1 MIPKYSR
8 PDMAA
13 IWSDKGKYD
22 RWLQVE
28 IAVCDAW
35 AERGDIPKE
44 AAAKIHNARYDLDDF
59 NRYLKEIHHDVM
71 SFLRSVADSLGE
83 ESRFVHM
90 GLTSYDVVDTALG
103 MQLRDSCDIIQS
115 DLEAL
120 TAAVEEKARRHKD
133 TLMMGRT
140 HGVHAEPITFGLK
153 LAGWV
158 DELRRN
164 ARRLADARAEV
175 AVGKVS
181 GAVGSHATVPP
192 DIEEKVCAR
201 LGLGIEPIS
210 TQIVQR
216 DRHARFVTTL
226 AILASSLEK
235 FATEIRHLQRT
246 EVLEVE
252 EPFEAGQA
260 GSSAMPHKRN
270 PILCERIAGMARLL
284 RGNALAAQENVA
296 LWHER
301 DISHSSVERII
312 IPDSTTLLAYMLEKF
327 TWIMEGLRVNR
338 KAMRVNLDRTGGLV
352 FSEHVL
358 LALVA
363 RGFAREKA
371 YRIVQDAAMASMA
384 SASSFRE
391 LLARDRRLR
400 DRLEPGEIEGLF
412 DLEGHFAKIDSIF
425 ERTLGARRRP
435 RRRP

>member
-8 PDMAA
+8 PEMAA

-28 IAVCDAW
+28 SAVCDAW

-44 AAAKIHNARYDLDDF
+44 AAEKIRGARYNLEDF
-59 NRYLKEIHHDVM
+59 ERYLKEIHHDVI

-103 MQLRDSCDIIQS
+103 MQLRDSCDILQR

-120 TAAVEEKARRHKD
+120 TATVEEKARRYKD

-164 ARRLADARAEV
+164 ARRLADARDEV

-192 DIEEKVCAR
+192 DIEETVCAR

-235 FATEIRHLQRT
+235 FATEVRHLQRT

-252 EPFEAGQA
+252 EPFEEGQA

-270 PILCERIAGMARLL
+270 PEKCERVCGLARVV
-284 RGNALAAQENVA
+284 RGYAVTSLENVA

-301 DISHSSVERII
+301 DLTDSAPERII
-312 IPDSTTLLAYMLEKF
+312 LPDSCLLLDYILDLFTYVMRGLQVYPERMRENLEL
-327 TWIMEGLRVNR
+327 TQ
-338 KAMRVNLDRTGGLV
+338 GLV
-352 FSEHVL
+352 FTSR
-358 LALVA
+358 ALVA
-363 RGFAREKA
+363 LVNKGLSREKA
-371 YRIVQDAAMASMA
+371 YKLIQACSMRA
-384 SASSFRE
+384 WKERVP
-391 LLARDRRLR
+391 LR
-400 DRLEPGEIEGLF
+400 GL
-412 DLEGHFAKIDSIF
+412 LEGDAEVSSRLSAAELDEIF
-425 ERTLGARRRP
+425 DYSVYTKYVDHSFKRVNLL
-435 RRRP
+435 

>member
-1 MIPKYSR
+1 
-8 PDMAA
+8 MAD
-13 IWSDKGKYD
+13 IWSDRGKYD

-35 AERGDIPKE
+35 AERGDIPME
-44 AAAKIHNARYDLDDF
+44 AAEKIRGAKYNLDDF
-59 NRYLKEIHHDVM
+59 NRYLKEIHHNVI

-90 GLTSYDVVDTALG
+90 GLTSYNVVDTALG
-103 MQLRDSCDIIQS
+103 MQLRDASDILLR

-120 TAAVEEKARRHKD
+120 TAAVEEKARRYKD

-175 AVGKVS
+175 AIGKVS

-192 DIEEKVCAR
+192 EIEEKVCKR

-252 EPFEAGQA
+252 EPFEEGQA

-270 PILCERIAGMARLL
+270 PEKCERVCGLARVV
-284 RGNALAAQENVA
+284 RGYSVTALENVS

-301 DISHSSVERII
+301 DLTDSAPERII
-312 IPDSTTLLAYMLEKF
+312 LPDACLVVDYILDLFTYVMRGLQVYPERMRENLEL
-327 TWIMEGLRVNR
+327 TQ
-338 KAMRVNLDRTGGLV
+338 GLV
-352 FSEHVL
+352 FTSR
-358 LALVA
+358 ALVA
-363 RGFAREKA
+363 LVNKGLSREKA
-371 YRIVQDAAMASMA
+371 YKLIQSCSMRA
-384 SASSFRE
+384 WKERVP
-391 LLARDRRLR
+391 LR
-400 DRLEPGEIEGLF
+400 GL
-412 DLEGHFAKIDSIF
+412 LEGDAEVSGLLSATELDAIFDYNVYTKYVDDSF
-425 ERTLGARRRP
+425 KRVNLL
-435 RRRP
+435 

>member
-8 PDMAA
+8 PEMAA

-35 AERGDIPKE
+35 AKRGDIPLE
-44 AAAKIHNARYDLDDF
+44 AAEKIRAARYNLVDF
-59 NRYLKEIHHDVM
+59 ERYLKEIQHDVI

-83 ESRFVHM
+83 ESRYVHM
-90 GLTSYDVVDTALG
+90 GLTSYDVVDTALA
-103 MQLRDSCDIIQS
+103 MQLRDASDILQR
-115 DLEAL
+115 DLAAL
-120 TAAVEEKARRHKD
+120 IEVVEQRARQYKD

-158 DELRRN
+158 DELRRQE
-164 ARRLADARAEV
+164 RRLADARAEV

-192 DIEEKVCAR
+192 EIEEAVCAR

-210 TQIVQR
+210 TQIVHR

-226 AILASSLEK
+226 AILGSSLEK
-235 FATEIRHLQRT
+235 FATEVRHLQRT

-252 EPFEAGQA
+252 EPFEEGQA

-270 PILCERIAGMARLL
+270 PEKCERVCGLARVV
-284 RGNALAAQENVA
+284 RGYAVTAMENVA

-301 DISHSSVERII
+301 DLTDSAPERVIL
-312 IPDSTTLLAYMLEKF
+312 PDSCLLIDYMLDLF
-327 TWIMEGLRVNR
+327 TYVMRGLQVYPERMRENLELTQGLVFTSRALVALTNKGLSRENAYKIIHTHSMRAWKERVPLRGLLEGDPEVSSRLSAAELDEIFDYSVYT
-338 KAMRVNLDRTGGLV
+338 KYVDHSFKRVNLL
-352 FSEHVL
+352 
-358 LALVA
+358 
-363 RGFAREKA
+363 
-371 YRIVQDAAMASMA
+371 
-384 SASSFRE
+384 
-391 LLARDRRLR
+391 
-400 DRLEPGEIEGLF
+400 
-412 DLEGHFAKIDSIF
+412 
-425 ERTLGARRRP
+425 
-435 RRRP
+435 

>member
-13 IWSDKGKYD
+13 VWSDKGKYD

-35 AERGDIPKE
+35 AERGDIPQE
-44 AAAKIHNARYDLDDF
+44 AAEKIHNARYDLDDF
-59 NRYLKEIHHDVM
+59 QRYLKEIQHDVI

-103 MQLRDSCDIIQS
+103 MQLRDSCDILQR
-115 DLEAL
+115 DLQAL
-120 TAAVEEKARRHKD
+120 TAAIEEKARRYKD

-164 ARRLADARAEV
+164 GRRLADARAEV

-192 DIEEKVCAR
+192 EIEEKVCAR

-235 FATEIRHLQRT
+235 FATEVRHLQRT

-252 EPFEAGQA
+252 EPFEEGQA

-270 PILCERIAGMARLL
+270 PEKCERVCGLARVV
-284 RGNALAAQENVA
+284 RGYSVTALENVS

-301 DISHSSVERII
+301 DLTDSAPERII
-312 IPDSTTLLAYMLEKF
+312 LPDACLVIDYILDLFTYVMRGLQVYPERMRENLEL
-327 TWIMEGLRVNR
+327 TQ
-338 KAMRVNLDRTGGLV
+338 GLV
-352 FSEHVL
+352 FTSR
-358 LALVA
+358 ALVA
-363 RGFAREKA
+363 LVNKGLSREKA
-371 YRIVQDAAMASMA
+371 YKLIQSCSMQA
-384 SASSFRE
+384 WKERVP
-391 LLARDRRLR
+391 LR
-400 DRLEPGEIEGLF
+400 GL
-412 DLEGHFAKIDSIF
+412 LEGDAEVSSRLSAAELDEIF
-425 ERTLGARRRP
+425 DYSVYTKYVDHSFKRVNLS
-435 RRRP
+435 

>member
-8 PDMAA
+8 PEMAA

-22 RWLQVE
+22 RWLEVE

-35 AERGDIPKE
+35 AERGDISKE
-44 AAAKIHNARYDLDDF
+44 AAEKIRNARYNLEDF
-59 NRYLKEIHHDVM
+59 ERYLKEIHHDVI

-103 MQLRDSCDIIQS
+103 MQLRDSCDILQR

-120 TAAVEEKARRHKD
+120 TATVEENARRYKD

-192 DIEEKVCAR
+192 DIEETVCAR

-252 EPFEAGQA
+252 EPFEEGQA

-270 PILCERIAGMARLL
+270 PEKCERVCGLARVV
-284 RGNALAAQENVA
+284 RGYSVTALENVS

-301 DISHSSVERII
+301 DLTDSAPERII
-312 IPDSTTLLAYMLEKF
+312 LPDSCLLLDYILDLFTYVMRGLQVYPERMRENLEL
-327 TWIMEGLRVNR
+327 TQ
-338 KAMRVNLDRTGGLV
+338 GLV
-352 FSEHVL
+352 FTSR
-358 LALVA
+358 ALVA
-363 RGFAREKA
+363 LVNKGLSREKA
-371 YRIVQDAAMASMA
+371 YKLIQSCSMRA
-384 SASSFRE
+384 WKERVP
-391 LLARDRRLR
+391 LR
-400 DRLEPGEIEGLF
+400 GL
-412 DLEGHFAKIDSIF
+412 LEGDAEVSSRLSAAELDEIF
-425 ERTLGARRRP
+425 DYSVYTKYVDHSFKRVNLS
-435 RRRP
+435 

>member
-8 PDMAA
+8 PEMAD

-35 AERGDIPKE
+35 AERGDIPTE
-44 AAAKIHNARYDLDDF
+44 AAEKIRGARYNLDDF
-59 NRYLKEIHHDVM
+59 NRYLKEIHHDVI

-103 MQLRDSCDIIQS
+103 MQLRDASDILLR
-115 DLEAL
+115 DLQAL
-120 TAAVEEKARRHKD
+120 TAVVEEKARRYKD
-133 TLMMGRT
+133 TLMIGRT

-175 AVGKVS
+175 AIGKVS

-192 DIEEKVCAR
+192 EIEEKVCAR

-252 EPFEAGQA
+252 EPFEEGQA

-270 PILCERIAGMARLL
+270 PEKCERVCGLARVV
-284 RGNALAAQENVA
+284 RGYSVTALENVS

-301 DISHSSVERII
+301 DLTDSAPERII
-312 IPDSTTLLAYMLEKF
+312 LPDACLVVDYILDLFTYVIRGLQVYPERMRENLEL
-327 TWIMEGLRVNR
+327 TQ
-338 KAMRVNLDRTGGLV
+338 GLV
-352 FSEHVL
+352 FTSR
-358 LALVA
+358 ALVA
-363 RGFAREKA
+363 LVNKGLSREKA
-371 YRIVQDAAMASMA
+371 YKLIQSCSMRAWKERVPLRGLLEGDAEVSNLL
-384 SASSFRE
+384 SAAELDAIFDYSVYTKYVDDSFRRID
-391 LLARDRRLR
+391 LL
-400 DRLEPGEIEGLF
+400 
-412 DLEGHFAKIDSIF
+412 
-425 ERTLGARRRP
+425 
-435 RRRP
+435 

>member
-8 PDMAA
+8 PEMAA
-13 IWSDKGKYD
+13 IWSEKGKYD

-35 AERGDIPKE
+35 AKRGDIPEE
-44 AAAKIHNARYDLDDF
+44 AAAKIRGARYNLEDF
-59 NRYLKEIHHDVM
+59 ERYLKEIHHDVI

-103 MQLRDSCDIIQS
+103 MQLRDACDLIQRGV
-115 DLEAL
+115 DTL
-120 TAAVEEKARRHKD
+120 TAVVAEKARQYKD

-164 ARRLADARAEV
+164 SRRLADAREEV

-192 DIEEKVCAR
+192 DLEEAVCAH
-201 LGLGIEPIS
+201 LGLAVEPIS
-210 TQIVQR
+210 TQVVQR
-216 DRHARFVTTL
+216 DRHARFITTL
-226 AILASSLEK
+226 AVLASSLEK

-252 EPFEAGQA
+252 EPFEKGQA

-270 PILCERIAGMARLL
+270 PEKCERVCGLARVV
-284 RGNALAAQENVA
+284 RGNALASLENVA

-301 DISHSSVERII
+301 DLTDSAPERII
-312 IPDSTTLLAYMLEKF
+312 LPDSCLLIDYMLDLF
-327 TWIMEGLRVNR
+327 TYVMRGLQVYPER
-338 KAMRVNLDRTGGLV
+338 MRENLELTQGLV
-352 FSEHVL
+352 FSSRTLV
-358 LALVA
+358 ALVNKGLSREGA
-363 RGFAREKA
+363 YKLVQSSAMRAWKERIPLRG
-371 YRIVQDAAMASMA
+371 
-384 SASSFRE
+384 
-391 LLARDRRLR
+391 LLEADPEVS
-400 DRLEPGEIEGLF
+400 DRLSATELDVIF
-412 DLEGHFAKIDSIF
+412 DYSVYTKYVDHSFKRVNLS
-425 ERTLGARRRP
+425 
-435 RRRP
+435 

>member
-8 PDMAA
+8 PEMAA

-35 AERGDIPKE
+35 AERGDIPKG
-44 AAAKIHNARYDLDDF
+44 AAEKIRGARYNLDDF
-59 NRYLKEIHHDVM
+59 ERYLKEIQHDVI

-103 MQLRDSCDIIQS
+103 MQLRDSCDILQR

-120 TAAVEEKARRHKD
+120 TAAVEEKARRYKD

-158 DELRRN
+158 DELRRH

-175 AVGKVS
+175 AIGKVS

-192 DIEEKVCAR
+192 EIEEKVCAR

-226 AILASSLEK
+226 AVLASSLEK
-235 FATEIRHLQRT
+235 FATEVRHLQRT
-246 EVLEVE
+246 EVLEIE
-252 EPFEAGQA
+252 EPFEEGQA

-270 PILCERIAGMARLL
+270 PEKCERICGLARVV
-284 RGNALAAQENVA
+284 RGYAVTSLENVS

-301 DISHSSVERII
+301 DLTDSAPERVIL
-312 IPDSTTLLAYMLEKF
+312 PDSCLLLDYMLDLF
-327 TWIMEGLRVNR
+327 TYVIRGLQVYPER
-338 KAMRVNLDRTGGLV
+338 MRENLDLTQGLV
-352 FSEHVL
+352 FTSR
-358 LALVA
+358 ALVA
-363 RGFAREKA
+363 LVNKGLSREKA
-371 YRIVQDAAMASMA
+371 YKLIQSCSMRA
-384 SASSFRE
+384 WKERVP
-391 LLARDRRLR
+391 LR
-400 DRLEPGEIEGLF
+400 GL
-412 DLEGHFAKIDSIF
+412 LEGDAEVSSRLSAAELDEIF
-425 ERTLGARRRP
+425 DYGVYTKYVDHSFKRINLS
-435 RRRP
+435 

>member
-8 PDMAA
+8 PEMAA
-13 IWSDKGKYD
+13 IWSEKGKYD

-35 AERGDIPKE
+35 AKRGDIPEE
-44 AAAKIHNARYDLDDF
+44 AAAKIRGARYNLEDF
-59 NRYLKEIHHDVM
+59 ERYLKEIHHDVI

-103 MQLRDSCDIIQS
+103 MQLRDSCDLIQRGV
-115 DLEAL
+115 DTL
-120 TAAVEEKARRHKD
+120 TTVVAEKARQYKD

-164 ARRLADARAEV
+164 SRRLADAREEV

-192 DIEEKVCAR
+192 DLEEAVCAH
-201 LGLGIEPIS
+201 LGLAVEPIS
-210 TQIVQR
+210 TQVVQR
-216 DRHARFVTTL
+216 DRHARFITTL
-226 AILASSLEK
+226 AVLASSLEK

-252 EPFEAGQA
+252 EPFEKGQA

-270 PILCERIAGMARLL
+270 PEKCERVCGLARVI
-284 RGNALAAQENVA
+284 RGNALASLENVA

-301 DISHSSVERII
+301 DLTDSAPERII
-312 IPDSTTLLAYMLEKF
+312 LPDSCLLIDYMLDLF
-327 TWIMEGLRVNR
+327 TYVMRGLQVYPKR
-338 KAMRVNLDRTGGLV
+338 MRENLELTQGLV
-352 FSEHVL
+352 FSSRTLV
-358 LALVA
+358 ALVNKGLSREGA
-363 RGFAREKA
+363 YKLVQSSAMRAWKERIPLRGLLEADPEVSGRLS
-371 YRIVQDAAMASMA
+371 AAELDVIFDYSVYTKYVDH
-384 SASSFRE
+384 SFKRVN
-391 LLARDRRLR
+391 L
-400 DRLEPGEIEGLF
+400 
-412 DLEGHFAKIDSIF
+412 S
-425 ERTLGARRRP
+425 
-435 RRRP
+435 

>member
-8 PDMAA
+8 PEMAA

-28 IAVCDAW
+28 SAVCDAW

-44 AAAKIHNARYDLDDF
+44 AAEKIRGARYNLEDF
-59 NRYLKEIHHDVM
+59 ERYLKEIHHDVI

-103 MQLRDSCDIIQS
+103 MQLRDSCDILQR

-120 TAAVEEKARRHKD
+120 TATVEEKARRYKD

-164 ARRLADARAEV
+164 ARRLADARDEV

-192 DIEEKVCAR
+192 EIEETVCAR

-235 FATEIRHLQRT
+235 FATEVRHLQRT

-252 EPFEAGQA
+252 EPFEEGQA

-270 PILCERIAGMARLL
+270 PEKCERVCGLARVV
-284 RGNALAAQENVA
+284 RGYAVTSLENVA

-301 DISHSSVERII
+301 DLTDSAPERII
-312 IPDSTTLLAYMLEKF
+312 LPDSCLLLDYILDLFTYVMRGLQVYPERMRENLEL
-327 TWIMEGLRVNR
+327 TQ
-338 KAMRVNLDRTGGLV
+338 GLV
-352 FSEHVL
+352 FTSR
-358 LALVA
+358 ALVA
-363 RGFAREKA
+363 LVNKGLSREKA
-371 YRIVQDAAMASMA
+371 YKLIQACSMRA
-384 SASSFRE
+384 WKERVP
-391 LLARDRRLR
+391 LR
-400 DRLEPGEIEGLF
+400 GL
-412 DLEGHFAKIDSIF
+412 LEGDAEVSSRLSAAELDEIF
-425 ERTLGARRRP
+425 DYSVYTKYVDHSFKRVNLL
-435 RRRP
+435 

>member
-8 PDMAA
+8 PEMAA

-35 AERGDIPKE
+35 AERGDIPNE
-44 AAAKIHNARYDLDDF
+44 AAEKIRGARYNLDDF
-59 NRYLKEIHHDVM
+59 ERYLKEIHHDVI
-71 SFLRSVADSLGE
+71 SFLRTVADSLGE

-103 MQLRDSCDIIQS
+103 MQLRDSCDILQR

-120 TAAVEEKARRHKD
+120 TAAIEEKARRYKD

-164 ARRLADARAEV
+164 ARRLADAREEV

-192 DIEEKVCAR
+192 EIEETVCAR
-201 LGLGIEPIS
+201 LDLGIEPIS

-252 EPFEAGQA
+252 EPFEEGQA

-270 PILCERIAGMARLL
+270 PEKCERVCGLARVV
-284 RGNALAAQENVA
+284 RGYSVTSLENVA

-301 DISHSSVERII
+301 DLTDSAPERII
-312 IPDSTTLLAYMLEKF
+312 LPDSCLLVDYILDLFTYVMRGLQVYPERMRENLEL
-327 TWIMEGLRVNR
+327 TQ
-338 KAMRVNLDRTGGLV
+338 GLV
-352 FSEHVL
+352 FTSR
-358 LALVA
+358 ALVA
-363 RGFAREKA
+363 LVNKGLSREKA
-371 YRIVQDAAMASMA
+371 YKLIQACSMQA
-384 SASSFRE
+384 WKERVP
-391 LLARDRRLR
+391 LR
-400 DRLEPGEIEGLF
+400 GL
-412 DLEGHFAKIDSIF
+412 LEGDAEVSSRLSAPELDEIF
-425 ERTLGARRRP
+425 DYSVYTKYVDHSFKRVTLF
-435 RRRP
+435 

>member
-1 MIPKYSR
+1 
-8 PDMAA
+8 MAA

-22 RWLQVE
+22 RWLEVE

-35 AERGDIPKE
+35 AERGDIPQE
-44 AAAKIHNARYDLDDF
+44 AAEKIRNARYNLDDF
-59 NRYLKEIHHDVM
+59 ERYLKEIHHDVI

-103 MQLRDSCDIIQS
+103 MQLRDASDILQR

-120 TAAVEEKARRHKD
+120 TAVVEEKARRYKD

-164 ARRLADARAEV
+164 GRRLADARAEV
-175 AVGKVS
+175 AIGKVS

-192 DIEEKVCAR
+192 EIEETVCAR
-201 LGLGIEPIS
+201 LGLSIEPIS

-235 FATEIRHLQRT
+235 FATEVRHLQRT

-252 EPFEAGQA
+252 EPFEEGQA

-270 PILCERIAGMARLL
+270 PEKCERVCGLARVV
-284 RGNALAAQENVA
+284 RGYSVTALENVA

-301 DISHSSVERII
+301 DLTDSAPERVIL
-312 IPDSTTLLAYMLEKF
+312 PDACLVLDYILDLFTYVMRGLQVYADRMRENLEL
-327 TWIMEGLRVNR
+327 TQ
-338 KAMRVNLDRTGGLV
+338 GLV
-352 FSEHVL
+352 FTSR
-358 LALVA
+358 ALVA
-363 RGFAREKA
+363 LVNKGLSREKA
-371 YRIVQDAAMASMA
+371 YKLIQACSMRAWKERVPLRGLLEGDAEV
-384 SASSFRE
+384 SALLSAAELDAIFDYSVYTKYVDDSFRRVD
-391 LLARDRRLR
+391 LL
-400 DRLEPGEIEGLF
+400 
-412 DLEGHFAKIDSIF
+412 
-425 ERTLGARRRP
+425 
-435 RRRP
+435 

>member
-8 PDMAA
+8 AEMAA

-44 AAAKIHNARYDLDDF
+44 AAEKIRNACYNLDDF
-59 NRYLKEIHHDVM
+59 ERYLKEIHHDVI

-103 MQLRDSCDIIQS
+103 MQLRDSCDILQR

-120 TAAVEEKARRHKD
+120 TAAVEEKALRYKD

-164 ARRLADARAEV
+164 GRRLADARVEV

-192 DIEEKVCAR
+192 EIEEKVCAR

-252 EPFEAGQA
+252 EPFEEGQA

-270 PILCERIAGMARLL
+270 PEKCERVCGLARVV
-284 RGNALAAQENVA
+284 RGYAVTSLENVS

-301 DISHSSVERII
+301 DLTDSAPERII
-312 IPDSTTLLAYMLEKF
+312 LPDSCLLLDYMLDLF
-327 TWIMEGLRVNR
+327 TYVIRGLQVYPER
-338 KAMRVNLDRTGGLV
+338 MRENLELTQGLV
-352 FSEHVL
+352 FTSR
-358 LALVA
+358 ALVA
-363 RGFAREKA
+363 LVNKGLSREKA
-371 YRIVQDAAMASMA
+371 YKLIQACSMRA
-384 SASSFRE
+384 WKERVP
-391 LLARDRRLR
+391 LR
-400 DRLEPGEIEGLF
+400 GL
-412 DLEGHFAKIDSIF
+412 LEGDAEVSSRLSAAELDEIF
-425 ERTLGARRRP
+425 DYNVYTKYVDHSFKRVNLS
-435 RRRP
+435 

>member
-1 MIPKYSR
+1 
-8 PDMAA
+8 MAA
-13 IWSDKGKYD
+13 IWSDKAKYD
-22 RWLQVE
+22 RWLEVE

-44 AAAKIHNARYDLDDF
+44 AAEKIHKARYDLDDF
-59 NRYLKEIHHDVM
+59 NRYLKEIHHDVI

-90 GLTSYDVVDTALG
+90 GLTSYDIVDTALG
-103 MQLRDSCDIIQS
+103 MQLRDSCDILQR

-120 TAAVEEKARRHKD
+120 TAAVEEKARRYKD

-158 DELRRN
+158 DELRRS
-164 ARRLADARAEV
+164 ASRLADARAEV

-192 DIEEKVCAR
+192 EIEEKVCAR

-235 FATEIRHLQRT
+235 FATEVRHLQRT

-252 EPFEAGQA
+252 EPFEEGQA

-270 PILCERIAGMARLL
+270 PEKCERVCGLARVV
-284 RGNALAAQENVA
+284 RGYAVTSLENVS

-301 DISHSSVERII
+301 DLTDSAPERII
-312 IPDSTTLLAYMLEKF
+312 LPDACLLVDYILDLFTYVMRGLQVYPERMRENLEL
-327 TWIMEGLRVNR
+327 TQ
-338 KAMRVNLDRTGGLV
+338 GLV
-352 FSEHVL
+352 FTSR
-358 LALVA
+358 ALVA
-363 RGFAREKA
+363 LVNKGLSREKA
-371 YRIVQDAAMASMA
+371 YKLIQSASMKA
-384 SASSFRE
+384 WKERVPLRGLLEADAEVSGRLSVAELDEIFDYSVYTKYVDHSFKRVN
-391 LLARDRRLR
+391 LA
-400 DRLEPGEIEGLF
+400 
-412 DLEGHFAKIDSIF
+412 
-425 ERTLGARRRP
+425 
-435 RRRP
+435 